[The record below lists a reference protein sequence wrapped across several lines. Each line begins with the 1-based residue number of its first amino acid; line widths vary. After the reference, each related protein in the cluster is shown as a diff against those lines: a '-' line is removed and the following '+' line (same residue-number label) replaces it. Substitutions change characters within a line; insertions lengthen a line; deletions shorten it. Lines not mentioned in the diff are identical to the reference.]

1 MRNPYELRSVESSDL
16 IGTYSDLQSAL
27 DVVREE
33 MAAHGDRRLQ
43 SVAVAKTSL
52 RGGIWPIA
60 IGPDLVAL
68 ALSEPSGKCRGRRTH
83 PRRAGVAVTASR
95 GRVARRA
102 KAVV

>member
-43 SVAVAKTSL
+43 SVAVAKTIL
-52 RGGIWPIA
+52 RGAIWPIA
-60 IGPDLVAL
+60 VGPDLIAL
-68 ALSEPSGKCRGRRTH
+68 ALNEPSGTRLGRRAY
-83 PRRAGVAVTASR
+83 PRRVGVAVTAP
-95 GRVARRA
+95 A
-102 KAVV
+102 